1 MAVDIAGGD
10 DAALRELLDVVVV
23 DVGGMG
29 EEELSWCNLRRI
41 RAEFDVD
48 DRRDEL

>member
-1 MAVDIAGGD
+1 MKVDIAGGD
-10 DAALRELLDVVVV
+10 DAALREFDALVV
-23 DVGGMG
+23 DVCGMG